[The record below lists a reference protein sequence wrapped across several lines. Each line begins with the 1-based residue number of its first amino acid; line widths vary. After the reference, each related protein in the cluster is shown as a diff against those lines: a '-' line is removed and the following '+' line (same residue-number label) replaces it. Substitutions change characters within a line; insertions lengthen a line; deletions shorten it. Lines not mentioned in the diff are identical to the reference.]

1 MKTLKKKNEG
11 VANKPYPV
19 SKQHSIGTEI
29 KNRKMTEDTVQ
40 K

>member
-1 MKTLKKKNEG
+1 MKTLEKKKEG
-11 VANKPYPV
+11 VANKPYQV

-29 KNRKMTEDTVQ
+29 KNRKMTENVVQ